1 MAVIVLA
8 PRLSALLIFAVGR
21 CAIHTG
27 MALGEIAALAFP
39 SMMVA
44 FCVSSIVILIVIA
57 GFMFSDHD
65 NALVFE
71 SVEEG
76 ELDLEVC
83 EPNAENPR

>member
-1 MAVIVLA
+1 
-8 PRLSALLIFAVGR
+8 
-21 CAIHTG
+21 
-27 MALGEIAALAFP
+27 
-39 SMMVA
+39 MMVA

-71 SVEEG
+71 PVEEG